1 MVLACEDLKR
11 KVLEQLKFIYA
22 DSEVE
27 EKDGR
32 YQVHGQEGQ
41 EQSSAEAARKIRF
54 DLKGG
59 VMIGSGTYKAAAC
72 PNPFSV
78 CFVKA
83 EYHKKLNAIRLLDII
98 EVVDVGTP
106 INRMTV
112 AGQLEGGIAQGVGY
126 ALYERMEINP
136 RSRRTLSS
144 DLLHY
149 RVPQMDDMPQTYVDM
164 VDSYDPYGPLGA
176 KSVGELATV
185 PVAPAIVNAVRHAS
199 GQELNSLPLCDKF
212 TILPSRRKEAEA

>member
-1 MVLACEDLKR
+1 MTRACADLRK
-11 KVLEQLKFIYA
+11 KVLVQLRAIRPE
-22 DSEVE
+22 SRVE
-27 EKDGR
+27 EQERGYLVDGEPLSFR
-32 YQVHGQEGQ
+32 
-41 EQSSAEAARKIRF
+41 EAAREVMFDIR
-54 DLKGG
+54 GG
-59 VMIGSGTYKAAAC
+59 VMIGSGTYKAEAC

-106 INRMTV
+106 INRLTV

-126 ALYERMEINP
+126 ALYERLEINP

-149 RVPQMDDMPQTYVDM
+149 RIPQMADMPQTHVDM

-185 PVAPAIVNAVRHAS
+185 PVAPAIVNAARRAS
-199 GQELNSLPLCDKF
+199 GREINSLPLCDRF
-212 TILPSRRKEAEA
+212 VILPSRRKEEDG